1 VAMGPGIVG
10 TNTRLGFSGM
20 EVGGILDAAAALD
33 GQPIACLRVSFADH
47 RSRHVGLSHHSRTAL
62 RLACRERVA
71 VAVPR
76 LGGDEDDRLRADL
89 VQSGIAARHD
99 LVDVKPPDVLG
110 LLDKAG
116 LDVVSM
122 GRPAA
127 ADPALFLAAGAAGVL
142 AAERVRL

>member
-1 VAMGPGIVG
+1 
-10 TNTRLGFSGM
+10 
-20 EVGGILDAAAALD
+20 
-33 GQPIACLRVSFADH
+33 
-47 RSRHVGLSHHSRTAL
+47 
-62 RLACRERVA
+62 
-71 VAVPR
+71 VPR